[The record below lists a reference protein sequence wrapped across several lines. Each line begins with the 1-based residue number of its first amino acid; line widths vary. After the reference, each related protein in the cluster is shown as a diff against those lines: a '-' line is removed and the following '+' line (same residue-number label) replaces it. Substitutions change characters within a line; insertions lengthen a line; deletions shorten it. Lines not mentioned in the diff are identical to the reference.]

1 MGQNIIVKEQLI
13 VNGNAEQ
20 HEKKMIK
27 YLVNVDIEN
36 TKDESL
42 YSKAARNAYNIA

>member
-13 VNGNAEQ
+13 VNGAAEQ
-20 HEKKMIK
+20 YEKRMIK
-27 YLVNVDIEN
+27 YLVSVDLEN

-42 YSKAARNAYNIA
+42 YS